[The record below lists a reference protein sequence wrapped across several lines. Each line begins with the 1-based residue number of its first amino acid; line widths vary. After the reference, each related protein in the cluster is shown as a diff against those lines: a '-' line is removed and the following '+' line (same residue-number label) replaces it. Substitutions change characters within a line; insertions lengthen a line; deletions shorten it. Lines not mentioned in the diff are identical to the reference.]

1 LKSKT
6 FSFGG
11 KDIHYT
17 VYNLDDLL
25 NTDIFRMPLYV
36 WWKRFFKVEKETN
49 NERVGRKMAKMIVN
63 LFLKELMNDLIYQN
77 DTFVLPEKGL
87 GFIAVTNKTNYQ
99 SETFQYDFETEGK
112 TYGPKIFIS
121 KEQTKKTKKLYRM
134 RFTQIGR
141 RKVREQ
147 IAKKHYYA

>member
-1 LKSKT
+1 LKNKKFT
-6 FSFGG
+6 HNG
-11 KDIHYT
+11 KDIYYT

-25 NTDIFRMPLYV
+25 DTSIFYMPLYI
-36 WWKRFFKVEKETN
+36 WWKRFFKVEKESN

-63 LFLKELMNDLIYQN
+63 LFLKELMNDLIYEN

-87 GFIAVTNKTNYQ
+87 GFMCVTNKTNYQ
-99 SETFQYDFETEGK
+99 SDNFRFDFETEGK
-112 TYGPKIFIS
+112 TYGPKLFIN

-134 RFTQIGR
+134 RFTHTGR
-141 RKVREQ
+141 RKIREQ